1 MNTDELRDKVLSFID
16 TKREDDYWDF
26 KQSHHL
32 NKANLLHDIICM
44 ANNRSIQDGYII
56 FGVEDSTFNIVGVEI
71 DINRRSQQNII
82 DFLKEKSFSM
92 NVRPKIQLIT
102 LDIADHQLDILIVH
116 NTLDT
121 PFYLTKDYK
130 KEGRIVKANYI
141 YTRVA
146 DTNTDITQSADP
158 NHVEFLWK
166 KRFGI
171 HLSPFDKVRHNLKK
185 KKNWIHTEDTCYHN
199 SNPEYTILKSSDDN
213 KSAEFYAYTMRNKAV
228 SYGNIEVNYFGTKLY
243 SQQTVTLD
251 GGRYTTTVPQ
261 SEFINHDK
269 LHQKADL
276 FKCFIKDDIAYDL
289 HMFLLDETSPEANSA
304 HRRFMQTVLLFED
317 AREKDNFINYVK
329 SDLLLLDNTID
340 DLNDCYDHLALT
352 CPEREDIVRNLKV
365 GTALKTIQ
373 QQFKGDNNFTEILN

>member
-26 KQSHHL
+26 KQCHQH

-44 ANNRSIQDGYII
+44 ANNRSMQDGYII
-56 FGVEDSTFNIVGVEI
+56 FGVEDNTFNIVGVET
-71 DINRRSQQNII
+71 DNNRRSQQNII

-92 NVRPKIQLIT
+92 NIRPKIQLIT

-121 PFYLTKDYK
+121 PFYLTKDYTHL
-130 KEGRIVKANYI
+130 GRNVKANYI

-146 DTNTDITQSADP
+146 DTNTDITKSADP

-185 KKNWIHTEDTCYHN
+185 KKDWIHTEDTCYHN
-199 SNPEYTILKSSDDN
+199 SNPEYTILRSSNDGN
-213 KSAEFYAYTMRNKAV
+213 SAEFYAYTMRNKRV
-228 SYGNIEVNYFGTKLY
+228 SYGNVKVNYFGTTLY

-251 GGRYTTTVPQ
+251 GGRYTTIEPTWG
-261 SEFINHDK
+261 FINHDK
-269 LHQKADL
+269 YHQKVDS
-276 FKCFIKDDIAYDL
+276 FKYIIKDDIAYDL
-289 HMFLLDETSPEANSA
+289 HMFLFDETSPEANSA
-304 HRRFMQTVLLFED
+304 HRRFMQVVLLFED
-317 AREKDNFINYVK
+317 AKEKDNFINYVK
-329 SDLLLLDNTID
+329 SDLLLFEKTID
-340 DLNDCYDHLALT
+340 DVNDCYDYLR
-352 CPEREDIVRNLKV
+352 PEREDIIRNLKV
-365 GTALKTIQ
+365 GIALKTIQ
-373 QQFKGDNNFTEILN
+373 QQFKQDNNHTEILN